1 MNFRIF
7 IFGMLF
13 LATTR
18 PTATW
23 IINGITCNPRDQI
36 IRQTLSSE
44 GVLTQLL
51 TENTIPDIGQNGSF
65 VVLNNTISGTTKVK
79 QMIEAGG
86 GASKEI
92 TVTKNLNGTS
102 QLTIHGWS
110 RISTTEK
117 PGCRKINDG
126 NINWHNTLV
135 LNIGGSNLQI
145 GHIGQIR
152 ITGSGISMSA
162 EGLQILPSKSTMTF
176 SCDDPDS
183 PCSLK
188 CTGKSSCQALSVEEN
203 IWAIECE
210 ENSCQD
216 LTARC
221 SKGQSCSVICKGL
234 SACQGAVFHGKWQ
247 IGCDGISACQDVT
260 IMEINQPITCNGM
273 SSCEGL
279 SVTCAE
285 GQSCSA
291 VCRGRSACESAKFEG
306 KWNLDC
312 RGRNS
317 CDGQLLEKTEEEG
330 DWDWNWD

>member
-1 MNFRIF
+1 MTREMDFHIF
-7 IFGMLF
+7 IFGLLL

-18 PTATW
+18 PTTAG
-23 IINGITCNPRDQI
+23 IISINGIACNTGNHI
-36 IRQTLSSE
+36 IRQTLSSD
-44 GVLTQLL
+44 GVLNQLL
-51 TENTIPDIGQNGSF
+51 TENTISDIGQNGSM
-65 VVLNNTISGTTKVK
+65 VVLNNTLSGTTRVIE
-79 QMIEAGG
+79 MIEAGR

-102 QLTIHGWS
+102 QLTMHGWS

-135 LNIGGSNLQI
+135 LNIGGSNIQI

-162 EGLQILPSKSTMTF
+162 EGLQISTSKSTMTF
-176 SCDDPDS
+176 SCDDPAS

-188 CTGKSSCQALSVEEN
+188 CSGKSSCQALSVQEN

-221 SKGQSCSVICKGL
+221 SKGQSCSVICNGL

-247 IGCDGISACQDVT
+247 IACNGRSACEDVT
-260 IMEINQPITCNGM
+260 IMEIDQPITCKGV
-273 SSCEGL
+273 SSCQGL
-279 SVTCAE
+279 SATCTE

-291 VCRGRSACESAKFEG
+291 VCRGVSACERAIFDG
-306 KWNLDC
+306 KWNL
-312 RGRNS
+312 
-317 CDGQLLEKTEEEG
+317 E
-330 DWDWNWD
+330 